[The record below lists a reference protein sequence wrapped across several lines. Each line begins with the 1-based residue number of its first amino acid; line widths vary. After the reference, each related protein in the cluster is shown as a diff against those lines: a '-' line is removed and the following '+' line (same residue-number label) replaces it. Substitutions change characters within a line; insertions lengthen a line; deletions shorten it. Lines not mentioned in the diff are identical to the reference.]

1 MRLVNCVRFAVYT
14 SATLPGTLETLKST
28 SCKWSRA
35 RTILASSRAKYNRHR
50 KSQVLLTRRRLFPN
64 AIAASESR
72 LVWVTTLRER
82 FSRIKNL
89 RIAWQKSRPCDR
101 GFKPHLHGRLF
112 CNAIRR
118 FLMGENLSR
127 RVVTLT
133 RRDSL
138 TAIAFEKNRR
148 RVSNTCDLRCRLY
161 FARFDARIVLARD
174 HLHKVDFNVSR
185 VSGQSRARVNS
196 KSYAIYES
204 PRHSA
209 MHKCFASR
217 WHDYPKF
224 ASQSI
229 VFIV

>member
-1 MRLVNCVRFAVYT
+1 MNTIFYEVNLDNRSQRLAKHLRYAWATRKLHTICCLHERDFVLWLSRRWNRPRVSDHGRERFLHRVAQ
-14 SATLPGTLETLKST
+14 
-28 SCKWSRA
+28 
-35 RTILASSRAKYNRHR
+35 KYNRHR
-50 KSQVLLTRRRLFPN
+50 KLQVLLTRQRFLPN
-64 AIAASESR
+64 AMM
-72 LVWVTTLRER
+72 L
-82 FSRIKNL
+82 K
-89 RIAWQKSRPCDR
+89 C

-118 FLMGENLSR
+118 FFMRENLSR
-127 RVVTLT
+127 RAVTHT
-133 RRDSL
+133 RRDL
-138 TAIAFEKNRR
+138 LAAIAFEKNRR

-204 PRHSA
+204 SRHSA

-217 WHDYPKF
+217 WLRLP
-224 ASQSI
+224 
-229 VFIV
+229 